1 MAVRRLT
8 IPILHDNAAWKQVS
22 ANSHIDAKEVLLSTG
37 SYALTRLIPI
47 DTDDACRWS
56 APLINTADMTPTPP
70 HAVSRLRTARLARS
84 SKPFLARGGPRGE
97 RCAGCRL
104 VPSHCICLLRPA
116 VGTRAGMCLLMAD
129 IEPLKP
135 SNTGWLIADVVA
147 DTFAFGWART
157 AVDPA
162 LLALLADPQWQPVVV
177 FPGEFVAAKRVVTD
191 LPADDPA
198 GKRPLFVLLDATWPE
213 ARKMFRKS
221 PYLDHL
227 PVLSLQGEQISRYKL
242 RRSRR
247 DDHFCTSEV
256 AALCLDL
263 ASEPLAAQTLEAYL
277 GVFTDHYLQAK
288 NQLPVDLEDAT
299 HQRLQGLKDLQGLQ
313 HAPAISP

>member
-1 MAVRRLT
+1 MCAVRPVVAT
-8 IPILHDNAAWKQVS
+8 NAGV
-22 ANSHIDAKEVLLSTG
+22 
-37 SYALTRLIPI
+37 
-47 DTDDACRWS
+47 
-56 APLINTADMTPTPP
+56 
-70 HAVSRLRTARLARS
+70 
-84 SKPFLARGGPRGE
+84 
-97 RCAGCRL
+97 
-104 VPSHCICLLRPA
+104 
-116 VGTRAGMCLLMAD
+116 CLLMAD

-162 LLALLADPQWQPVVV
+162 LLALLADPQRQPYVV
-177 FPGEFVAAKRVVTD
+177 FPGEFVAPERVVTD
-191 LPADDPA
+191 VQPVP

-227 PVLSLQGEQISRYKL
+227 PVLSLASEQISRYQL

-263 ASEPLAAQTLEAYL
+263 AGEPLPAQTLEAYL
-277 GVFTDHYLQAK
+277 DVFTHHYLQAK
-288 NQLPVDLEDAT
+288 NQLPVQWDDAA
-299 HQRLQGLKDLQGLQ
+299 HARLCGLRLALPVNEG
-313 HAPAISP
+313 A

>member
-1 MAVRRLT
+1 MPYAV
-8 IPILHDNAAWKQVS
+8 
-22 ANSHIDAKEVLLSTG
+22 
-37 SYALTRLIPI
+37 
-47 DTDDACRWS
+47 
-56 APLINTADMTPTPP
+56 P

-84 SKPFLARGGPRGE
+84 AKPFLARGGPRGE

-104 VPSHCICLLRPA
+104 APSHCLCALRPA
-116 VGTRAGMCLLMAD
+116 VPTRAAVCLIMAD

-157 AVDPA
+157 GVDPA

-177 FPGEFVAAKRVVTD
+177 FPGEFVAPGRVVTEL
-191 LPADDPA
+191 LPTDDKPA
-198 GKRPLFVLLDATWPE
+198 KRPLFVLLDATWPE

-221 PYLDHL
+221 PYLDPL
-227 PVLSLQGEQISRYKL
+227 PVLSLQPDQISRYKL

-256 AALCLDL
+256 AALCLEL
-263 ASEPLAAQTLEAYL
+263 AGEPLAAQTLEAYL
-277 GVFTDHYLQAK
+277 DVFTDHYLQAK
-288 NQLPVDLEDAT
+288 NQLPVDLADAA
-299 HQRLQGLKDLQGLQ
+299 HQRLQGLRG
-313 HAPAISP
+313 

>member
-1 MAVRRLT
+1 MT
-8 IPILHDNAAWKQVS
+8 
-22 ANSHIDAKEVLLSTG
+22 DAL
-37 SYALTRLIPI
+37 
-47 DTDDACRWS
+47 
-56 APLINTADMTPTPP
+56 P
-70 HAVSRLRTARLARS
+70 HAVNRLRSARLARS

-104 VPSHCICLLRPA
+104 VPSHCICALRPA
-116 VGTRAGMCLLMAD
+116 VPTRAGVCLVMAD

-157 AVDPA
+157 EVDPA
-162 LLALLADPQWQPVVV
+162 LLALLADPQWQPYLV
-177 FPGEFVAAKRVVTD
+177 FPGEFVAPGRVVTEVPPVD
-191 LPADDPA
+191 TGESKE

-227 PVLSLQGEQISRYKL
+227 PVLSLQSGQLSRYRL
-242 RRSRR
+242 RRSQR

-256 AALCLDL
+256 AALCLAL
-263 ASEPLAAQTLEAYL
+263 AGETHAAQTLQAYL
-277 GVFTDHYLQAK
+277 DVFTDHYLRAK
-288 NQLPVDLEDAT
+288 QQLPVDLEDAA
-299 HQRLQGLKDLQGLQ
+299 HQRLRGLRLPRGVG
-313 HAPAISP
+313 

>member
-1 MAVRRLT
+1 MPYAV
-8 IPILHDNAAWKQVS
+8 
-22 ANSHIDAKEVLLSTG
+22 
-37 SYALTRLIPI
+37 
-47 DTDDACRWS
+47 
-56 APLINTADMTPTPP
+56 P

-84 SKPFLARGGPRGE
+84 AKPFLARGGPRGE

-104 VPSHCICLLRPA
+104 APSHCLCALRPA
-116 VGTRAGMCLLMAD
+116 VPTRAAVCLIMAD

-157 AVDPA
+157 GVDPA

-177 FPGEFVAAKRVVTD
+177 FPGEFVAPGRVVTEL
-191 LPADDPA
+191 LPTDDKPA
-198 GKRPLFVLLDATWPE
+198 KRPLFVLLDATWPE

-227 PVLSLQGEQISRYKL
+227 PVLSLQSEQLSNYRL

-256 AALCLDL
+256 AALCMDL
-263 ASEPLAAQTLEAYL
+263 AGEPLAAQMLEAYL
-277 GVFTDHYLQAK
+277 DVFTHHYLQAK
-288 NQLPVDLEDAT
+288 NQLPVDLENAA
-299 HQRLQGLKDLQGLQ
+299 HQRLRGLRLRQGV
-313 HAPAISP
+313 APP